1 MQNLIASQNQLTMSS
16 REIAELVESRHD
28 SVKRTIERL
37 SEQGLISF
45 TPTVE
50 TSHEGSGARPVEV
63 YQVNK
68 RDSYVVVAQLSPAF
82 TARLVDRWQE
92 LESMQAPKVPTTYIE
107 ALQALLESEKAK
119 QEAQQIAS
127 IAIATKAEIGSR
139 REATAMNT
147 ESQAVKKANALE
159 IELDKSK
166 TYCTIK
172 RMEMLTHGQK
182 YNWRVLKSACI
193 DVGIEPINVFDANY
207 GHVNAYH
214 KDVWLEAYAINLDL
228 LQ

>member
-1 MQNLIASQNQLTMSS
+1 MSS
-16 REIAELVESRHD
+16 REIALLLEKPHSNIKI
-28 SVKRTIERL
+28 SAERL
-37 SEQGLISF
+37 AEKGIISTLAAQEF
-45 TPTVE
+45 T
-50 TSHEGSGARPVEV
+50 HNGNV
-63 YQVNK
+63 YTEYQLNK
-68 RDSYVVVAQLSPAF
+68 RDSLVLVAQNSPEF

-147 ESQAVKKANALE
+147 ASQAVKKANALE

-228 LQ
+228 LS